1 MKAREIGE
9 RILAVLMAACI
20 IFGLILMMCE
30 SADWNT
36 QKLTL
41 FGGAALFIIG
51 IVPGVII
58 SMKRG
63 ETFG

>member
-1 MKAREIGE
+1 MKAREIFE
-9 RILAVLMAACI
+9 KVLGALMMICVI
-20 IFGLILMMCE
+20 GGLLLMMCE

-58 SMKRG
+58 ARRG